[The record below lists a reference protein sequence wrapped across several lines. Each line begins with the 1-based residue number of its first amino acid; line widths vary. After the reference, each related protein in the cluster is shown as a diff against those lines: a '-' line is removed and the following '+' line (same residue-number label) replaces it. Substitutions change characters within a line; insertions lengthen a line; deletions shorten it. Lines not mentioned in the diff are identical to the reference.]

1 MSVLTNPNSRVVI
14 NVGERPVSAD
24 INQLQSDLQDT
35 QMAAAAALLAASSA
49 IASGT
54 SATPSFENAG
64 AFLADG
70 FFVDAISPTPALSVT
85 VRPGLG
91 YISNPSDKPQ
101 NLQPPLVGTQTNGV
115 DDVAP
120 LKPMPLSAQQTFAV
134 PTPDTV
140 HGRYDIIEATYYRR
154 FEQQQSRDII
164 NPLAGT
170 VTANLVDKVLA
181 YYLDDQLGTVVT
193 PAASTAGISYK
204 QGVAAASPV
213 PPPGTPGYVTLATIF
228 VPANATAIQQ
238 SNIIDVRPLSFPS
251 GLSRVSGAFTV
262 TTPDG
267 VNVTGMTGYIQ
278 APPGVR
284 AAALCHA
291 NLVANG
297 VKIFVLAGGSGDASA
312 PQAARALVNAEYVK
326 TINEALPGTDSLSS
340 AQFGKLGMPA
350 NGDASY
356 TFLMSGNSSVGAGSD
371 SSHHAYPWVAP
382 FAGTIAGLFAYITA
396 ADTAYTIGQVVPYA
410 GGVGGQCA
418 VEVWKSTD
426 GGNTFAATAFNGFGA
441 GCAVFSTGL
450 GSGIAQDVTHSAT
463 FNAGDWIQLRC
474 VPNGSATFFADV
486 FLGANLK
493 IQAAPGTIPVQVNDS
508 AFGSVPSGTLGS
520 TDAGDLQNIGVSP
533 IGLPGPVAATIGQ
546 PAYRISLPIITSG
559 ASGTFTYHFDLALTA
574 GAEV

>member
-64 AFLADG
+64 AFLGDG
-70 FFVDAISPTPALSVT
+70 FFVDATSPTPALSVT

-284 AAALCHA
+284 AAALCPA

-297 VKIFVLAGGSGDASA
+297 VKLFVLAGGSGDASA
-312 PQAARALVNAEYVK
+312 PQAGKALFNAEYVK
-326 TINEALPGTDSLSS
+326 TLNEPYPGSASQSAIIFGGTALPGTG
-340 AQFGKLGMPA
+340 APA
-350 NGDASY
+350 VIGIPGGVSTA
-356 TFLMSGNSSVGAGSD
+356 
-371 SSHHAYPWVAP
+371 WVAP
-382 FAGTIAGLFAYITA
+382 FAGTLSKLYAYIVDGTGSPGYRHINNSGG
-396 ADTAYTIGQVVPYA
+396 TQTFQVN
-410 GGVGGQCA
+410 
-418 VEVWKSTD
+418 KSTD
-426 GGNTFAATAFNGFGA
+426 GGNTFNSTTLTAVILNGA
-441 GCAVFSTGL
+441 YD
-450 GSGIAQDVTHSAT
+450 AQDLSDSVT
-463 FNAGDWIQLRC
+463 FNAGDWIQVTIQGGVGAGAITTTPPQCSLLVTSNSPT
-474 VPNGSATFFADV
+474 VP
-486 FLGANLK
+486 L
-493 IQAAPGTIPVQVNDS
+493 QVNDS

-520 TDAGDLQNIGVSP
+520 TDAGDLQNIGISP
-533 IGLPGPVAATIGQ
+533 VGLPGPVAATIGQ
-546 PAYRISLPIITSG
+546 PAYRISLPIVTSG
-559 ASGTFTYHFDLALTA
+559 ASGTFTYHFDVALTA